1 MMETLFSLYREG
13 VEALAQAGNKE
24 AELDARQLLLEA
36 FHMDAA
42 HFLMERMQPLSEEAE
57 TKARISS
64 YRRMIEKRSRKIPLQ
79 HILGSQEFM
88 GLSFRV
94 SPAVLIPRQDTET
107 LVEQVLSEF
116 PDCQKNQNLRLLD
129 LCTGSGCI
137 AISLGLKGRFGRVT
151 AADLSFEALAVAR
164 ENAER
169 LQADRRKSETVF
181 TFCQGDL
188 FSALPEESCFDV
200 IVSNPPYIP
209 RKVIETLEPEVR
221 DYEPMMA
228 LDGDED
234 GLCFYRR
241 IAAEAGAFLSPG
253 GRIYLEIGHDQGP
266 AVKDLLEVHGFEN
279 VCVIKDLPGKDRV
292 VRAEW
297 PV

>member
-1 MMETLFSLYREG
+1 MTTLFSLYREG
-13 VEALAQAGNKE
+13 VGVLAQAGNQE
-24 AELDARQLLLEA
+24 AELDARQLLLAA

-42 HFLMERMQPLSEEAE
+42 RFLMERMRPLAGGKEEKE
-57 TKARISS
+57 KIDS
-64 YRRMIEKRSRKIPLQ
+64 YRRMIEKRSRRLPLQ
-79 HILGSQEFM
+79 YILGSQEFM
-88 GLSFRV
+88 GLSFQV

-116 PDCQKNQNLRLLD
+116 PDSQKNRGLRLLD

-137 AISLGLKGRFGRVT
+137 GISLGLKGGFGHVT
-151 AADLSFEALAVAR
+151 AADLSSDALAAAR

-169 LQADRRKSETVF
+169 LAEEKGASGTVF

-188 FSALPEESCFDV
+188 FQALPESICFDV

-221 DYEPMMA
+221 DHEPKMA

-241 IAAEAGAFLSPG
+241 IAAEAGVFLRPG

-266 AVKDLLEVHGFEN
+266 AVKGLLEAHGFKHTA
-279 VCVIKDLPGKDRV
+279 VIKDLPGKDRV

-297 PV
+297 PA